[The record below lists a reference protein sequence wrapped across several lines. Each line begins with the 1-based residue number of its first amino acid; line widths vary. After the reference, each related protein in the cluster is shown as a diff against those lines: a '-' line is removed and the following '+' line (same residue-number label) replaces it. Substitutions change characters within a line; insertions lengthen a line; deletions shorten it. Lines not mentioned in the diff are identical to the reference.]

1 MAKEGLI
8 FVLPSLVLALA
19 FFALRLPL
27 PACVFLVLTLL
38 FLFFFRDPSRVPP
51 PLNKGEI
58 LSPADGRVL
67 EIVSTPEGQRMSI
80 FLALYNVHL
89 FLAPMEGNIKILKV
103 VEGKFHPAYKVEAST
118 ENSRVKV
125 EIDGN
130 GKRVEMDVIAGVAAR
145 RIRPWKRQ
153 GESVVLGERMG
164 IVMFGSRV
172 DLFVPKNFRFSVKIG
187 DRVKGALTVL
197 GRFGEEE

>member
-67 EIVSTPEGQRMSI
+67 EIVSTHPTDQEYARQRMQQYKQ
-80 FLALYNVHL
+80 A
-89 FLAPMEGNIKILKV
+89 GLKPA
-103 VEGKFHPAYKVEAST
+103 FHK
-118 ENSRVKV
+118 
-125 EIDGN
+125 
-130 GKRVEMDVIAGVAAR
+130 
-145 RIRPWKRQ
+145 
-153 GESVVLGERMG
+153 LG
-164 IVMFGSRV
+164 
-172 DLFVPKNFRFSVKIG
+172 
-187 DRVKGALTVL
+187 
-197 GRFGEEE
+197 

>member
-1 MAKEGLI
+1 
-8 FVLPSLVLALA
+8 
-19 FFALRLPL
+19 
-27 PACVFLVLTLL
+27 
-38 FLFFFRDPSRVPP
+38 
-51 PLNKGEI
+51 
-58 LSPADGRVL
+58 
-67 EIVSTPEGQRMSI
+67 
-80 FLALYNVHL
+80 
-89 FLAPMEGNIKILKV
+89 MEGNIKILKV